1 MVIRTPRE
9 SHQEYLR
16 LKATLVNELCELD
29 CVRDPALRFEF
40 GQTVGEY
47 LGRHVDLP
55 GRDAR
60 NDMVVLVSAVLR
72 EREQG
77 VDAVLFA
84 VGLHSGEEIAS
95 EVRARIDGL
104 APVLPDQDAGVARKL
119 LREAAVPGPALH
131 AALTRALH
139 LETPEHLSAGD
150 LFDHLLDV
158 PDQPDGLPPAVLLLE
173 CAAQLAATTQA
184 TRLRDWCEAWAAG
197 AGALDALRERRR
209 RLAATRAPD
218 RTIPKCLVVM
228 VDPADDGSPDVFV
241 RYWINELPGYWDPRS
256 GESEVTTLDGLSG
269 AVERAIR
276 QGERLWADLPEHDAE
291 PAYVEFVLPY
301 SLLNHDVARLELGTD
316 TGDPVPIG
324 PRYLVHLRSLE
335 RMRDRNPIQ
344 HRAWRARWKT
354 LRQGPVTEAHHWWA
368 ADPAEL
374 PRWRQALFQND
385 RLTAVTMDAPAIEG
399 HGLEPLKAAIAEG
412 IGLALWNRRP
422 ESDPMV
428 REMMRILIGF
438 GHAQLPRQVLQ
449 MRILAEAD
457 VDGLRQ
463 LGRNIALFWDDPF
476 RLIDC
481 EEVPA

>member
-1 MVIRTPRE
+1 MGTPRE
-9 SHQEYLR
+9 PHQEYLR

-40 GQTVGEY
+40 GQSVGEY

-60 NDMVVLVSAVLR
+60 SDMVVLLNTALPQR
-72 EREQG
+72 DRG
-77 VDAVLFA
+77 FDAVIYA
-84 VGLHSGEEIAS
+84 VALHSGEDIAA
-95 EVRARIDGL
+95 EVRARVHGL

-119 LREAAVPGPALH
+119 LREAAVPRPALH
-131 AALTRALH
+131 AALTRALN
-139 LETPEHLSAGD
+139 LDTPEHLSAAD

-158 PDQPDGLPPAVLLLE
+158 PAQPDGLPPAVLLLE
-173 CAAQLAATTQA
+173 CAAQLAATAQA
-184 TRLRDWCEAWAAG
+184 TRLRDWCEAWAGG
-197 AGALDALRERRR
+197 AGAVDALHERRR
-209 RLAATRAPD
+209 RLAADRTPD
-218 RTIPKCLVVM
+218 HTIPKCLVVM
-228 VDPADDGSPDVFV
+228 VDPADDGSPDIFV
-241 RYWINELPGYWDPRS
+241 RHWINELPGYWDPRS
-256 GESEVTTLDGLSG
+256 GESETTTLDGLAG
-269 AVERAIR
+269 AVERAIG
-276 QGERLWADLPEHDAE
+276 QGERLWADLPEHDVD

-301 SLLNHDVARLELGTD
+301 SLLNHDVARLEIGAD
-316 TGDPVPIG
+316 TGDPLPIG

-354 LRQGPVTEAHHWWA
+354 LRQGPVTQAHHWWA

-385 RLTAVTMDAPAIEG
+385 RLTAVTMDAPATEG
-399 HGLEPLKAAIAEG
+399 HGLEALKAAIAEG
-412 IGLALWNRRP
+412 IGLALWDRRP
-422 ESDPMV
+422 ASHPNI
-428 REMMRILIGF
+428 REMMRLLIGF
-438 GHAQLPRQVLQ
+438 PHAQLPRAVLH
-449 MRILAEAD
+449 MRIQAETD
-457 VDGLRQ
+457 VDGLHQ